1 MLKKLFI
8 LPSIVI
14 AILLISG
21 KTNLI
26 AQTGV
31 IQGKVVD
38 QESGEALSR
47 ASILIEGT
55 KFGAY
60 SDVKGSFR
68 ITKVPA
74 GKYSVRVTYIGYQ
87 TKKIENV
94 VVTADKSTKLDVSL
108 PLEKKS
114 TEEVVVTAQRSYDN
128 AAATLNRRKN
138 ASQVSDGVSQEEIGK
153 LPDSDAGQALKRVSG
168 VTLVG
173 GKFLYVRG
181 VSERYNNTTLN
192 GAGLTSTEPDKKSF
206 SFDMF
211 PSEFLQNANVV
222 KSFTPDLPGNFV
234 GGLVQLSTIDF
245 PEAFQL
251 KVSVGSSVN
260 SNVNFKDN
268 AFLHSNR
275 SSTDWLGRDDGM
287 RALPNL
293 FPKDREELND
303 LRRRANNPFDTTGAK
318 QQYVAASQA
327 FKSENWQQNRQT
339 IGALDNRSFGISYSD
354 VFNVGETEAI
364 GLIAAVNYGNTFSI
378 NNIDRNGI
386 FADRQPFFFTS
397 GSQSN
402 RSVNISGLFNTAF
415 KFGGSNVISF
425 KNVYNI
431 SSDDEYVI
439 LEGQDVGYQFLDLVQ
454 VSSQFVQKT
463 MYSGT
468 LGGEHSLPIADMN
481 LDWRLG
487 YSTSE
492 RDEPDFRRLR
502 FSRQTIDSTIP
513 LSADVFPTQQGDG
526 TKAGR
531 FFSNLLDNAWTGG
544 FNLSIPL
551 NADSKIKVG
560 ALHEDRRRTFQA
572 RSLTIIEAQNGL
584 AEDIYNRKSNLAHPD
599 SIFDESN
606 FRYDDG
612 FMMSEDSKKSDS
624 YNASEVLTAAYA
636 MADLPFNLFGLEL
649 RSIFGVRVENNTQKL
664 NSFTLNGDSIEVVRD
679 LLDVLPSI
687 NLVWKVDNNT
697 NIRASASQTL
707 TRPSLR
713 EFAPFAF
720 YDFQMQA
727 LQTGNPN
734 LVRTLIQNYDL
745 RYEYFPNPGEVIS
758 VSAFYKNFQNAIEET
773 IFPAQSELTRT
784 FSNAQN
790 DAQNYG
796 IELELRKGLGF
807 IGTSFEPILFSM
819 NYSWIQS
826 QIEVLQGSV
835 TDKRAMWG
843 QSPYSLNVGLSY
855 VQPEWLTSFN
865 VAYNRFGRRIVQ
877 VAQQGIYTFADPH
890 VYEMPRDVIDISISQ
905 PLFDNSYE
913 IKFALRDLLNQ
924 KLVWLQGGETIA
936 TNLRG
941 TNYSLSMSYRVR

>member
-1 MLKKLFI
+1 MYKKLPFI
-8 LPSIVI
+8 QTIFVL
-14 AILLISG
+14 ILLLTASSYA
-21 KTNLI
+21 L
-26 AQTGV
+26 AQNGI

-38 QESGEALSR
+38 QETGEPLSR

-55 KFGAY
+55 KLGAY

-74 GKYSVRVTYIGYQ
+74 GKYAVRVTYIGYQ
-87 TKKIENV
+87 TKKVQNV
-94 VVTADKSTKLDVSL
+94 VVNADKTTKLDISL

-128 AAATLNRRKN
+128 SAANLNRRKN

-211 PSEFLQNANVV
+211 PSEFLQNANVI

-260 SNVNFKDN
+260 SNVNFLDN
-268 AFLHSNR
+268 AFVHSNR
-275 SSTDWLGRDDGM
+275 GANDWLGRDDGT
-287 RALPNL
+287 RALPDL

-303 LRRRANNPFDTTGAK
+303 LRRRANNQFDTTGAK
-318 QQYVAASQA
+318 ETYEAASRSLNSA
-327 FKSENWQQNRQT
+327 NWQQNRST
-339 IGALDNRSFGISYSD
+339 IGLFDNRSMGISYTD
-354 VFNVGETEAI
+354 LFNIGETEQI

-386 FADRQPFFFTS
+386 FSNKDPFFFTR

-402 RSVNISGLFNTAF
+402 RSVNISGMLNTAI

-439 LEGQDVGYQFLDLVQ
+439 LEGQDVGYQFLDLKQ
-454 VSSQFVQKT
+454 ISTQFVQKT

-468 LGGEHSLPIADMN
+468 VSGEHSLPFSDVN
-481 LDWRLG
+481 LDWRAG

-502 FSRQTIDSTIP
+502 YSRQTADSSVP
-513 LSADVFPTQQGDG
+513 LTADIFPTQQGDG

-531 FFSNLLDNAWTGG
+531 FFSNLVDDA
-544 FNLSIPL
+544 LSGALNIVVPL
-551 NADSKIKVG
+551 SADAKIKVG
-560 ALHEDRRRTFQA
+560 GLYEERKRTFKA
-572 RSLTIIEAQNGL
+572 RSLTIIESQQGL
-584 AEDIYNRKSNLAHPD
+584 DQDIYASKENLTNPD
-599 SIFDESN
+599 SIFAEKN

-612 FMMSEDSKKSDS
+612 FLMSEDSKLSDA
-624 YNASEVLTAAYA
+624 YDASEVLTAAYL
-636 MADLPFNLFGLEL
+636 MADLPFNLFGLEF
-649 RSIFGVRVENNTQKL
+649 RTIVGARIENNVQKL
-664 NSFTLNGDSIEVVRD
+664 NSFDISNAPIEVNRPFT
-679 LLDVLPSI
+679 DVLPSL
-687 NLVWKVDNNT
+687 NFVWKVDNNS
-697 NIRASASQTL
+697 NLRASASQTL

-727 LQTGNPN
+727 LQQGNPT
-734 LVRTLIQNYDL
+734 LIRTLIQNYDL

-758 VSAFYKNFQNAIEET
+758 VSLFYKNFQNAIEET
-773 IFPAQSELTRT
+773 IFPQQSELTRT
-784 FSNAQN
+784 FANASN

-796 IELELRKGLGF
+796 VELEFRKGLGF
-807 IGTSFEPILFSM
+807 INSSFETVLFSV
-819 NYSWIQS
+819 NYAYIQS
-826 QIEVLQGSV
+826 QIEVLQGTV
-835 TDKRAMWG
+835 TDTRTMWG
-843 QSPYSLNVGLSY
+843 QSPYSLNIGLSY
-855 VQPEWLTSFN
+855 LQPEWLTNFN
-865 VAYNRFGRRIVQ
+865 VAYNRYGKRIVQ
-877 VAQQGIYTFADPH
+877 VAQQGIYQFEDPH

-913 IKFALRDLLNQ
+913 VKFAIRDLLNQ
-924 KLVWLQGGETIA
+924 QLVWLQGGETIA

-941 TNYSLSMSYRVR
+941 TNYSLSMSYRIR